1 MIKYVT
7 GFLFSPDKQEVV
19 LIQKN
24 RTDWQ
29 RGRCNGVG
37 GKLEKDETPLD
48 AMQRE
53 FFEETGVYIEDW
65 YEFAIINGPDYEVYF
80 YFAISEKYDQVKTKT
95 DEKILIHQVDNL
107 KEINVIDNTHWLIP
121 MALHGSHDK
130 CMCYYID

>member
-7 GFLFSPDKQEVV
+7 GFLFSPDKKEVV

-24 RTDWQ
+24 RPDWQ
-29 RGRCNGVG
+29 RDRFNGVG
-37 GKLEKDETPLD
+37 GKIEQDETPLD

-65 YEFAIINGPDYEVYF
+65 QEFAVINGPDYEVSF
-80 YFAISEKYDQVKTKT
+80 HFAISGKYNQVKTKT
-95 DEKILIHQVDNL
+95 DEKIFIHQVNSL

-121 MALHGSHDK
+121 MALYGSHDK
-130 CMCYYID
+130 CLCYYLN